1 MRFNSRAH
9 GGRDPSLA
17 HIGEQAVV
25 SIHAPTG
32 GATIRKLGVGMK
44 EKSFNSRAHGGRDV
58 KIDCHIQVP

>member
-1 MRFNSRAH
+1 M
-9 GGRDPSLA
+9 A